1 MAFNIENFRKV
12 NLAPGSPSIS
22 ITRNGITFNKAAI
35 VKLLEPEWVNL
46 LIDEE
51 EKAIAVLACK
61 EDEDKAISF
70 LSKRK
75 KIMSVRWNNKDF
87 LQTLE
92 ELMDWDLNIAGYKVN
107 GIFDRNQ
114 NVLFFD
120 LKTASYLNEKNRS
133 DDV

>member
-1 MAFNIENFRKV
+1 MAFSLDTFRKV

-22 ITRNGITFNKAAI
+22 ITQNGITFNKAAI

-51 EKAIAVLACK
+51 EKVIAVLACN
-61 EDEDKAISF
+61 EDDEKAIRF
-70 LSKRK
+70 LRK
-75 KIMSVRWNNKDF
+75 KKVISVRWNNKDF
-87 LQTLE
+87 LQTVE
-92 ELMDWDLNIAGYKVN
+92 ELMDWDLSIAGYKIN

-120 LKTASYLNEKNRS
+120 LKTATYLNEKRRG